1 MFGTYD
7 RDSSGFIDVTEF
19 LAIMRNLDPSV
30 EKCDVEQSFELV
42 GARDVLDE
50 QQFWQWCCN
59 VFGQFEDVMFVQ
71 QMEEL
76 LSDGAKQVRDK
87 SGSEGNRREW

>member
-1 MFGTYD
+1 MFRTND
-7 RDSSGFIDVTEF
+7 RDNSGLIDVKEF

-30 EKCDVEQSFELV
+30 EKGDVEQSFELV
-42 GARDVLDE
+42 GASEALDE

-59 VFGQFEDVMFVQ
+59 VFGQFDDVMFVQ

-76 LSDGAKQVRDK
+76 LSDAAQQVCVDAA
-87 SGSEGNRREW
+87 SEDSRREW